1 MPSNN
6 KILLNQICDTPWKP
20 QNNQLYRKKKKEEK
34 NYEGEKI
41 ELIEGA
47 WHCHLRVG

>member
-1 MPSNN
+1 MWHTLKNPKQS
-6 KILLNQICDTPWKP
+6 IIPE
-20 QNNQLYRKKKKEEK
+20 KKKEEN

>member
-1 MPSNN
+1 MTHLENPKTINY
-6 KILLNQICDTPWKP
+6 TG
-20 QNNQLYRKKKKEEK
+20 KKKEEK